1 MGVQAGG
8 FDKGEDGGLM
18 KLTAKSTA
26 GFIFSLSIGSGG
38 GFPGGSLVKNPPAK
52 QETHSDLSDGK
63 IPWRRQ
69 WHPLQYSCLGNPWT
83 VERGGLQSMVSQ
95 RVRNNLA
102 TEHAHKMWWHFGTVI
117 EKFKIFRDFEMNE
130 GFA

>member
-69 WHPLQYSCLGNPWT
+69 WHPLQYSCLGNPMDCGAWWAT
-83 VERGGLQSMVSQ
+83 VHGVPKSQ
-95 RVRNNLA
+95 KQPSN
-102 TEHAHKMWWHFGTVI
+102 
-117 EKFKIFRDFEMNE
+117 
-130 GFA
+130 